1 MYFLNVLIFIYH
13 RACKS
18 FLSFQLLGGGGVFN
32 SSSVTV
38 VLLFS
43 GLTSLYLF
51 KFILQFDAATV
62 VVSTFQMR

>member
-1 MYFLNVLIFIYH
+1 MQELFEFSIV
-13 RACKS
+13 R
-18 FLSFQLLGGGGVFN
+18 GGVFN

>member
-18 FLSFQLLGGGGVFN
+18 FLSFQLLGGGVFN